1 MTVEEL
7 ETIFK
12 FQTTA
17 SADYTPT
24 DTLEYVMIDG
34 YDRLTK
40 QHSAKDI
47 AGLVPLLEEFV
58 LDAYRDRVAVFIK
71 PEVILPM

>member
-1 MTVEEL
+1 MTAEEL
-7 ETIFK
+7 ATIFK

-17 SADYTPT
+17 DKDYTPT
-24 DTLEYVMIDG
+24 GTLEYVMIDG

-40 QHSAKDI
+40 QHSANDI

-58 LDAYRDRVAVFIK
+58 FDAYRDRTPVFIK
-71 PEVILPM
+71 PEVIIPM